1 MARAATPPTTPPGEF
16 VRHVRKRRV
25 SQEGRDEPAIAP
37 VLEEEALL
45 FEPEPAVGRAP
56 ELLEELAETV

>member
-16 VRHVRKRRV
+16 VRRVRKRRV

-37 VLEEEALL
+37 VLEEALL